1 MEIKVVET
9 KLRNVFN
16 SADQNLGF
24 DVNTPQFLKEACEGA
39 NGCMYAVCYNIF
51 KSLLAQVAER
61 ATELH
66 DPVLD
71 ALMIRLNLY
80 EVAPKERYVA
90 LGKLAANYDA
100 AIKEQ
105 KHQRLMEARKDA
117 TEALDKLNPQEPESI
132 PVHNNIDELEKEIEV
147 NFYPLFDGISFEDYR
162 QIAKYFANWQREQM
176 MQGALDAKV
185 DTIKVEAN
193 ADVVSY
199 CVRYPVGQRNDN
211 YESEVKVLVL
221 KSEA

>member
-1 MEIKVVET
+1 METKVVET

-39 NGCMYAVCYNIF
+39 NGGMYAVCYNIF
-51 KSLLAQVAER
+51 KGLLAQVAER

-80 EVAPKERYVA
+80 EVAPKERYVV